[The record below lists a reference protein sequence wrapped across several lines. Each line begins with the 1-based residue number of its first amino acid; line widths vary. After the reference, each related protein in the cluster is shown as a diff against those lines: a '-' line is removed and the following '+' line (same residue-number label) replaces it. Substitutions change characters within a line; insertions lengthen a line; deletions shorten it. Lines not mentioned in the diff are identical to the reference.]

1 MEEGKFTVEDLARE
15 TGLSEADCLKVL
27 ARLGL
32 TAQSPQDLVNEAV
45 REAAVKFVAE
55 YRRRLKQKRAAEK
68 TLAPAGPRSAEA
80 EPVSEPAQEA
90 PGVATP
96 SEAGAPPALQ
106 PVTPVATGS
115 SPASAP
121 ADRIRLRAPSRA
133 AEAKV
138 APPSS
143 RGHPGEGTPLRSG
156 LGPLRP
162 PGSTPR
168 PEQRPRSS
176 SLGRAIAPAGGPG
189 GPPRPFGGRGGRPG
203 AKPPRIPPAPTE
215 VQTEKPVRRRASAT
229 APAGRVGDK
238 PDRFDR
244 PERQLVHR
252 AGKRAAVARRGGDE
266 QRVQTVRIGG
276 PLTVREFAELLEIK
290 GSEAI
295 RELMRRGLM
304 VTLNHTLE
312 ASTARLV
319 AREMGF
325 PVHEEEGEDVSAPL
339 VEPSEEDDPAASL
352 RPRPPVVTV
361 MGHVDHGKT
370 SLLDAIRHTNVTA
383 REAGGITQHI
393 GASVVERAGRRVVF
407 IDTPG
412 HEAFTAMRARGARVT
427 DLAVLVV
434 AADDGVKP
442 QTLEALNHARAAE
455 VPVIVAINKVDIAA
469 ANLDRVRQQLAD
481 HDLVPEEWGG
491 QTVMVPVSAKTGQG
505 LDTLL
510 EMLLLVADIE
520 ELTANPDRP
529 ARGTV
534 IEAELDRGRG
544 PVATVLVQNG
554 TLRVGDAF
562 VVGRTNGRVRAMQD
576 HQGRRIEAAPPSEPV
591 QVHGLD
597 DVPEAGDVLRVVDEG
612 RVARELAVQ
621 RQLRFRSQEM
631 DATRRPA
638 LEDLFRDVAG
648 GRAKELRLLIKGDTQ
663 GSVEALRASLE
674 RLEGTEVKPAIVH
687 SAVGAISE
695 SDVMLAVASEAVIIG
710 FNVRPVT
717 GAGLIAAEKGVDL
730 RTYRIIYDVINDVR
744 AAMEGLLEPEYREV
758 VQGRVEIRA
767 IFRIPKVG
775 PVAGCYVTE
784 GKITR
789 QSKVRL
795 LRDGA
800 IIHEG
805 RLSSLKHFKDDV
817 REVQKGF
824 ECGLNLEGYSDF
836 REGDVVEAYTME
848 QTR

>member
-1 MEEGKFTVEDLARE
+1 MEEGKFTVEQLAKE

-27 ARLGL
+27 ARIGAN
-32 TAQSPQDLVNEAV
+32 AQSSHDLVNPAV

-68 TLAPAGPRSAEA
+68 APVPERLKPTETEGVPGPAEG
-80 EPVSEPAQEA
+80 A
-90 PGVATP
+90 P
-96 SEAGAPPALQ
+96 EAGAPSEPRA
-106 PVTPVATGS
+106 
-115 SPASAP
+115 ASESRPGLAP
-121 ADRIRLRAPSRA
+121 AEWIRLRPTSPA
-133 AEAKV
+133 AEIRV
-138 APPSS
+138 APPRPPSS
-143 RGHPGEGTPLRSG
+143 PHAGEGTPLRSG

-162 PGSTPR
+162 AGSTPR
-168 PEQRPRSS
+168 VERPRPAAI
-176 SLGRAIAPAGGPG
+176 GRAAPPAGGPG
-189 GPPRPFGGRGGRPG
+189 RPPRPFGARGKPTGRV
-203 AKPPRIPPAPTE
+203 PRIPPAPTE
-215 VQTEKPVRRRASAT
+215 VQAEKPVRRRASAT
-229 APAGRVGDK
+229 APAGRATVK

-244 PERQLVHR
+244 PEKQLVYKS
-252 AGKRAAVARRGGDE
+252 GKRLATALQDGDE
-266 QRVQTVRIGG
+266 LRVQTVRIVG
-276 PLTVREFAELLEIK
+276 PLTVREFAEMLEIK
-290 GSEAI
+290 GPEAI
-295 RELMRRGLM
+295 RELMQRGLM

-319 AREMGF
+319 AREMGYS
-325 PVHEEEGEDVSAPL
+325 VHEEEGEDVSAPL
-339 VEPSEEDDPAASL
+339 VEPSEEDDPAATL

-370 SLLDAIRHTNVTA
+370 SLLDSIRHTNVTA
-383 REAGGITQHI
+383 GEAGGITQHI
-393 GASVVERAGRRVVF
+393 GASVVEQAGRRVVF

-442 QTLEALNHARAAE
+442 QTIEALNHARAAE
-455 VPVIVAINKVDIAA
+455 VPVIVAINKIDIAA
-469 ANLDRVRQQLAD
+469 ANADRVRQQLAD
-481 HDLVPEEWGG
+481 HGLVPEEWGG

-510 EMLLLVADIE
+510 EMILLVADIE

-576 HQGRRIEAAPPSEPV
+576 FQGQRIEAAPPSEPV
-591 QVHGLD
+591 QVQGLD
-597 DVPEAGDVLRVVDEG
+597 DVPQAGDVLRVVDEG
-612 RVARELAVQ
+612 RVARELAIQ
-621 RQLRFRSQEM
+621 RQLRFRTREM

-638 LEDLFRDVAG
+638 LEDLFRDIAG
-648 GRAKELRLLIKGDTQ
+648 GQAKELRLLIKGDTQ

-674 RLEGTEVKPAIVH
+674 RLDSATVKLAVVH

-695 SDVMLAVASEAVIIG
+695 SDVMLAVASEAVVIG
-710 FNVRPVT
+710 FNVRPVAD
-717 GAGLIAAEKGVDL
+717 AGVLATEKGVDL

-758 VQGRVEIRA
+758 IQGRVEIRA

-789 QSKVRL
+789 QSKIRL
-795 LRDGA
+795 LRDGT
-800 IIHEG
+800 IIHDG

-824 ECGLNLEGYSDF
+824 ECGLSLEGFNDF
-836 REGDVVEAYTME
+836 REGDVIEAYTME
-848 QTR
+848 QVT